1 MVSVVAVLA
10 ASVAFLVVSA
20 AEVVLDVVVV
30 LLELLVNP
38 VGGFI
43 EIATI
48 IIVEVSTDIKVST
61 VITQLHIWQLPVV
74 KHSILYSHKRTSGKV
89 TKEYI
94 KYETKP
100 HIPVIIKKHIKL
112 IMVVT
117 HIIIKYALACVDK
130 LNISISIL

>member
-1 MVSVVAVLA
+1 
-10 ASVAFLVVSA
+10 VVSPA
-20 AEVVLDVVVV
+20 GLEVVLVVVVVV
-30 LLELLVNP
+30 LLVVPLVVVVNP
-38 VGGFI
+38 AGGFI

-48 IIVEVSTDIKVST
+48 IIVDVSTAIKVIT
-61 VITQLHIWQLPVV
+61 VITQLHIWQFPVV

-89 TKEYI
+89 IKEYI
-94 KYETKP
+94 KYDTKP

-112 IMVVT
+112 IIVVK